1 MVDESAGSD
10 RDDVIS
16 FDFAWDDYVSLASP
30 ITIDSDTTAIPIDSD
45 NETVGSRTGNGR
57 H

>member
-1 MVDESAGSD
+1 MVDESARSNG
-10 RDDVIS
+10 DDVIS
-16 FDFAWDDYVSLASP
+16 FDFAWDDYVSPASFV
-30 ITIDSDTTAIPIDSD
+30 TIDSEATAISVESD